1 MILSDILSNIFDL
14 NATQCCLITASIFT
28 IPFKKREHF
37 PLRLLLGLVIGLF
50 CAPLITSYQ
59 HLTIC
64 TLTSSAKGSL
74 TLSLCAL
81 MLLQATVNI
90 LLYVLMLTVFFFVCL
105 RLSLL
110 TAAYCASCA
119 YLVQDFAYTLFVWI
133 YPDAAHRNPHPI
145 QPDMLWLELLLMFL
159 CNLFFYFFLTKKIF
173 SYTVPDSER
182 ILALGY
188 LFLMLCCG
196 RTMGTLSNAIRSP
209 DTLNL
214 FRFLLLYD
222 MLLSV
227 SILLAQGLLF
237 QRGKYRRE
245 AELETQLRQQQYQ
258 QFQRFKQASD
268 HIKHQCHDMKHLI
281 AALRANSNQ
290 EQSQALLSELETS
303 VSDYD
308 SSMNTGNQTLD
319 AILGNTWR
327 NCRKDQIQWTCMADG
342 SGLQF
347 IPDFDLY
354 VLFGNVLDNALEH
367 LRQIED
373 PQKRVLSVNIRRH
386 QQLCFI
392 TIQNYCANTP
402 DFEHGLPI
410 TSKSDKSLHGYG
422 SKSIQSIVE
431 KYQGSLSIQV
441 EHHFYILSIMFPIP
455 SPAGQ

>member
-1 MILSDILSNIFDL
+1 
-14 NATQCCLITASIFT
+14 
-28 IPFKKREHF
+28 
-37 PLRLLLGLVIGLF
+37 
-50 CAPLITSYQ
+50 
-59 HLTIC
+59 
-64 TLTSSAKGSL
+64 
-74 TLSLCAL
+74 
-81 MLLQATVNI
+81 
-90 LLYVLMLTVFFFVCL
+90 
-105 RLSLL
+105 
-110 TAAYCASCA
+110 
-119 YLVQDFAYTLFVWI
+119 
-133 YPDAAHRNPHPI
+133 
-145 QPDMLWLELLLMFL
+145 
-159 CNLFFYFFLTKKIF
+159 
-173 SYTVPDSER
+173 
-182 ILALGY
+182 
-188 LFLMLCCG
+188 
-196 RTMGTLSNAIRSP
+196 MGTLSNAIRSP

-402 DFEHGLPI
+402 VFEHGLPI
-410 TSKSDKSLHGYG
+410 TSKPDKSLHGYG